1 MNKII
6 KTYLAK
12 VTVVALAF
20 MAFSV
25 QAEKKLAPESI
36 DGTTRVSAEKIFELF
51 DEYDDLVI
59 IDSRKPADREAG
71 YIEGSVPLPDFDTT
85 GASLAKHLASKS
97 TPVVFYCNGERCG
110 RSGNAANVAIKE
122 GYTNIFWF
130 RGGWEEW
137 EKKGYPVAKD

>member
-51 DEYDDLVI
+51 DE
-59 IDSRKPADREAG
+59 
-71 YIEGSVPLPDFDTT
+71 
-85 GASLAKHLASKS
+85 
-97 TPVVFYCNGERCG
+97 
-110 RSGNAANVAIKE
+110 
-122 GYTNIFWF
+122 
-130 RGGWEEW
+130 
-137 EKKGYPVAKD
+137 